1 MSSKLSWWDAFPA
14 LKGIRDARWCML
26 MGRGREVAVPAGT
39 SVFRAGDACRN
50 FVFVL
55 SGTICVT
62 RVGENGREIVLYR
75 VASGDTCLLTTSCL
89 IAGERYPAEGFAETD
104 VRAVALA
111 DDLFNEALA
120 ISAEFRAFVFASFGV
135 RLTAL
140 LLLVDAVTFGR
151 ADARLARYLA
161 ESVSASGE
169 VSVTHRQLAAEL
181 GTAREVVSRLLKAF
195 ERRGYVRLA
204 RGRIVITDDAGLR
217 SLAAIR

>member
-1 MSSKLSWWDAFPA
+1 M
-14 LKGIRDARWCML
+14 
-26 MGRGREVAVPAGT
+26 
-39 SVFRAGDACRN
+39 
-50 FVFVL
+50 FVL

-151 ADARLARYLA
+151 ADARLARYLV